1 MAESIMHCIWLKATA
16 ENKYWK
22 QSRVVYF
29 GDKGQYVQNACAL
42 SLQPRQLVS
51 GDPVLWQQNC
61 GIEIA

>member
-51 GDPVLWQQNC
+51 GDPVL
-61 GIEIA
+61 